1 MIKLSESDQKL
12 FHFIEYPNEERN
24 LEFKESI
31 PWDRKE
37 NSVNLIKAILA
48 LSNLKDGG
56 WIVIGKKELPDGSY
70 VLTGMIPSDF
80 ETYDSDQ
87 MKDFVNN
94 RYADPYVTFS
104 LHKVEYKGEKFM
116 LIKVEEFEEVPV
128 ICKRDYSDILYKG
141 RIYCRSRTK
150 PESIAVPSQVE
161 MREILEIATDKR
173 ALRFLQRIERFGMK
187 LTPTDEEL
195 FNKQL
200 EDLE

>member
-1 MIKLSESDQKL
+1 MSESDQTL
-12 FHFIEYPNEERN
+12 FYLIEYPNEERY

-37 NSVNLIKAILA
+37 NSVNIIKAILA

-56 WIVIGKKELPDGSY
+56 WIVIGKTELPDGSY
-70 VLTGMIPSDF
+70 VLTGMELSDF

-87 MKDFVNN
+87 MKDFINK
-94 RYADPYVTFS
+94 YADPYVTFS
-104 LHKVEYKGEKFM
+104 LRKTEYKGKKFM

-128 ICKRDYSDILYKG
+128 ICKRDYGDILHKG
-141 RIYCRSRTK
+141 WVYVRSRTK
-150 PESIAVPSQVE
+150 PESIPIPSQSE
-161 MREILEIATDKR
+161 MRELIEIATDKR
-173 ALRFLQRIERFGMK
+173 TLRFLQRVERFGMK

-195 FNKQL
+195 FDKQL